1 MEKADRLVGQN
12 DEQASGFFD
21 RGRQH
26 TEEVTAAEIEVV
38 LMTATNE
45 VEIWEE
51 RHEEWKD
58 GHCIKLSFGCA
69 DAN

>member
-1 MEKADRLVGQN
+1 MYKVRYYAIEARLEKADCLVWQN

-21 RGRQH
+21 GGQH

-45 VEIWEE
+45 VE
-51 RHEEWKD
+51 R
-58 GHCIKLSFGCA
+58 
-69 DAN
+69 